1 MNKFLLF
8 LILFVLI
15 SCNSNLESKIFNHFQ
30 KFIKKFQKNY
40 SSISEFMGRYYIFK
54 NNYLE
59 TMSSETSSYTKGINE
74 FSDLTY
80 QEFKKHYLNLNYDA
94 MAVANLNPYHLKIS
108 NDAPASIDFR
118 TLNRVT
124 TVKNQ
129 GACGAA
135 WAFSTVGNLEGLYSG
150 HYGELV
156 ELSKSVIIDCDTK
169 DSGCNGGLMEYA
181 FTWLKSN
188 GIMTEAD
195 YPYHGYKDECK
206 IDIDKCIPMRI
217 TGFEKLGG
225 GSSVFSCTDE
235 EEMKEFLYSR
245 GPVSVAFNADPLQTY
260 ASGIIDKTANQ
271 CPSSGINH
279 CALLVGYGTDSASGL
294 DYWIVKNFWGSSWG
308 ESGYFRIRR
317 GNGTCGINCYVITA
331 TVEFDD

>member
-1 MNKFLLF
+1 MNKI
-8 LILFVLI
+8 LIVLI
-15 SCNSNLESKIFNHFQ
+15 SFALISSNLDSKIFTYFQ
-30 KFIKKFQKNY
+30 KFIKKYQKNY
-40 SSISEFMGRYYIFK
+40 KSINEFMGRYYIFK
-54 NNYLE
+54 NNFLE
-59 TMSSETSSYTKGINE
+59 AMNSEKSSFKKGINE
-74 FSDLTY
+74 FSDLTS

-94 MAVANLNPYHLKIS
+94 MAVSNFNPHHIKIS
-108 NDAPASIDFR
+108 NDAPTSLDWRA
-118 TLNRVT
+118 LNRVT
-124 TVKNQ
+124 SVKNQ
-129 GACGAA
+129 GSCGAA
-135 WAFSTVGNLEGLYSG
+135 WAFSTVGNLEGLYAG

-235 EEMKEFLYSR
+235 EEMKEFLYTK
-245 GPVSVAFNADPLQTY
+245 GPVSVALNANPLQMY
-260 ASGIIDKTANQ
+260 SSGIIDSTSSQ

-279 CALLVGYGTDSASGL
+279 CALLVGYGTESAMGM
-294 DYWIVKNFWGSSWG
+294 DYWIVKNSWGSTWG

-331 TVEFDD
+331 TVEFDN